1 MFYLRQGRAATERA
15 LGGGLRGHHLTHFI
29 LSSPECTQMV
39 FFSKAPPRSQ
49 LRTESSLR
57 NCAGAR
63 GRTTKTKFPSS
74 AERRNI
80 LAAQKSWRKC
90 AIFPPR
96 YKRCCLQA
104 FSLRL
109 SESKILKASVQ
120 VTFKTLLM
128 PLIFLSAFAVKIFAN
143 FSRGKIS
150 QFLLV

>member
-1 MFYLRQGRAATERA
+1 
-15 LGGGLRGHHLTHFI
+15 
-29 LSSPECTQMV
+29 MV

-109 SESKILKASVQ
+109 SESKILKASAQ
-120 VTFKTLLM
+120 VTFKSLLM
-128 PLIFLSAFAVKIFAN
+128 PLVFFVSFRSRNFCKLFSWKN
-143 FSRGKIS
+143 FSVPPRVRMIKREKKERGT
-150 QFLLV
+150 